1 MACRDTVSFDEAL
14 GSVCCHTG
22 MTDVASSN
30 VAPPVGLDPLPGADT
45 CWLDGQ
51 ATSVAPTSGV
61 ACAATGSGSGGAM
74 TGCGSE
80 TGSGVGAGSGWG
92 GAGGGGGGSLDA
104 GSEWS
109 VLVGAPTAQRG
120 VLCWRK
126 S

>member
-61 ACAATGSGSGGAM
+61 ACAATGSGSGGAR
-74 TGCGSE
+74 TGG
-80 TGSGVGAGSGWG
+80 GSGTGPALGASAASAA
-92 GAGGGGGGSLDA
+92 AGGGGGG
-104 GSEWS
+104 
-109 VLVGAPTAQRG
+109 
-120 VLCWRK
+120 
-126 S
+126 